1 MNNNYDK
8 SPPSTCRLH
17 GKDDDDYEQRA
28 GIRRQSS
35 DGWTNCDDYDRRAG
49 VRRQRR
55 DGCKVSID
63 ILFIYS
69 KLMIIYRYLMA
80 LSPPTTLIVRA
91 SDKRQRLAR
100 GLQMAEGQR
109 GS

>member
-8 SPPSTCRLH
+8 SPPSTCQLH
-17 GKDDDDYEQRA
+17 GKDDDDYEQWA

-35 DGWTNCDDYDRRAG
+35 DGWTNRDDYDRRVG
-49 VRRQRR
+49 VQRQRR

-80 LSPPTTLIVRA
+80 LSPPTTLIVREYH
-91 SDKRQRLAR
+91 
-100 GLQMAEGQR
+100 GF
-109 GS
+109 